1 MTRPWSSVSAWLPA
15 ALMILA
21 ACLATPAPAAAENAT
36 PELARVWARSGTIE
50 IEPLVEA
57 GGLLLTVSGPDG
69 FHHRQVLDPRGGAT
83 VSDLSLDKSASLP
96 DGSYTYELRAVPE
109 ETRSRAGDP
118 AAETGL
124 EHRARA
130 PHAPRVQTGSFAVLD
145 GLVVAEDLT
154 EPGAEVPG
162 AGAEN
167 TLATKDF
174 AVNDDLIV
182 TGSTCMGFGCVS
194 GEAFGFDTIRLKEN
208 NLRIKFQDTS
218 TASAFPSNDWELTA
232 NDSASGGLNRFS
244 IRDVDGERDVFTVEA
259 GAREAALYVK
269 QQGRVGFGTSTPVT
283 ELHAVSGDAP
293 TLRLEQDSSAGFN
306 AQTWDVAGN
315 EANFFVRDASNG
327 STLPFRIR
335 PGAPTSSIDI
345 AASGNVG
352 VGTGSPEAKLHVENG
367 SVLVQNSSNPG
378 FNLED
383 DDGAGA
389 SSWTFELNG
398 NGLFQMNKAGS
409 GGPEILVRERAD
421 GTGGQETL
429 DVDGSI
435 EADNFNVS
443 SSRTFKTGFEPV
455 DRNEI
460 LAQVLDLPIQ
470 EWSFKWDRRGSR
482 HIGPMAENF
491 LDLFGVGST
500 DSISILDATGIAMA
514 AIQGLHEVVED
525 RDREL
530 RELREEVADL
540 REMLKDLSVSGD
552 SQ

>member
-315 EANFFVRDASNG
+315 EANFFVRDATNG
-327 STLPFRIR
+327 SALPFRIR
-335 PGAPTSSIDI
+335 PGAPTNSLILTED
-345 AASGNVG
+345 GNVG
-352 VGTGSPEAKLHVENG
+352 LGIQEPAERLEVAGGIAVSGTVDGRDLGADGATLDAHVGDFDNPHQVSAAQAGADPAGTAASAVAGHESAFDHGNIPSALPVPVSEGGTGA
-367 SVLVQNSSNPG
+367 
-378 FNLED
+378 
-383 DDGAGA
+383 
-389 SSWTFELNG
+389 T
-398 NGLFQMNKAGS
+398 
-409 GGPEILVRERAD
+409 
-421 GTGGQETL
+421 
-429 DVDGSI
+429 
-435 EADNFNVS
+435 
-443 SSRTFKTGFEPV
+443 
-455 DRNEI
+455 
-460 LAQVLDLPIQ
+460 
-470 EWSFKWDRRGSR
+470 
-482 HIGPMAENF
+482 
-491 LDLFGVGST
+491 
-500 DSISILDATGIAMA
+500 DATGARANLGIEEDPTKVGTVA
-514 AIQGLHEVVED
+514 AADFAGAPAATATVTFAEPFPTGTSYAVVLTAVTSDAKSTFTANVVGKDETGFTVTLGLGGTTD
-525 RDREL
+525 L
-530 RELREEVADL
+530 EEVDWLA
-540 REMLKDLSVSGD
+540 RPVG
-552 SQ
+552 Q